1 MNEEVSLDSL
11 VGEHV
16 LTGVDLVEFR
26 TKDEEPEA
34 WSDDV
39 AQRVVF
45 TLDGVTYKASED
57 PGDGYRSSLRS
68 LLIGGEVRN
77 TFPPCRVICTRGV
90 PPTGGYETSR
100 DSLVMTD
107 TATGKVVLEI
117 GTHNDDDY
125 YPSFVGFFD
134 PTAMAINAA

>member
-1 MNEEVSLDSL
+1 MNEEITLDSL

-26 TKDEEPEA
+26 VKDEEPDA
-34 WSDDV
+34 WSDDI

-57 PGDGYRSSLRS
+57 PSDGYRSSMRS
-68 LLIGGEVRN
+68 LRVGGEVRN
-77 TFPPCRVICTRGV
+77 TFPPCRVICTLGV
-90 PPTGGYETSR
+90 PPDDGYEDAR
-100 DSLVMTD
+100 ESLVMTD
-107 TATGKVVLEI
+107 VVTGKVVLEI
-117 GTHNDDDY
+117 GTHNSDDY

-134 PTAMAINAA
+134 PAAMAANAA